1 MKSSNQVC
9 VLKSVNKKFMDNL
22 TSVWNFFKNS
32 PKRQKYFECFLEFY
46 KVDSN
51 QPEKKWKEIIGLAKT
66 RWVER
71 HKAYDTDTVIK
82 SNSFYF

>member
-1 MKSSNQVC
+1 
-9 VLKSVNKKFMDNL
+9 MDNL

-32 PKRQKYFECFLEFY
+32 PKQQKYFECFLEFY
-46 KVDSN
+46 KVDSS
-51 QPEKKWKEIIGLAKT
+51 QPEKKGKEIIGLAKT

-71 HKAYDTDTVIK
+71 YKAYDTYTVIK